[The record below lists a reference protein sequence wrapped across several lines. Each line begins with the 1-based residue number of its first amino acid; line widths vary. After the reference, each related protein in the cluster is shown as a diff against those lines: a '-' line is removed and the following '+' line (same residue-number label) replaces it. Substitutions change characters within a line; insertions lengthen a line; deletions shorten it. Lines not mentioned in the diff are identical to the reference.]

1 MLVDEVCF
9 ILYDQPVKMW
19 FYLCERAK
27 KEINLY
33 PCLINESKI
42 KRVSTF
48 HSHLSIMFPGTSAT
62 AHLISDCFFK
72 HGTENSTEYT
82 LR

>member
-1 MLVDEVCF
+1 MKPSESDS
-9 ILYDQPVKMW
+9 
-19 FYLCERAK
+19 
-27 KEINLY
+27 KEISLY
-33 PCLINESKI
+33 PCLINESEI

-62 AHLISDCFFK
+62 AHLISDCFFE

-82 LR
+82 FR